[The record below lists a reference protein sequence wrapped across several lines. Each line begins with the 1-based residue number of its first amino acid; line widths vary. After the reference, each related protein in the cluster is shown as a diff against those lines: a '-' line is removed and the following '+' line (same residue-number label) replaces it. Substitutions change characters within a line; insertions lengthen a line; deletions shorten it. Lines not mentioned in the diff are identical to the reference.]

1 MKLTLI
7 AAIGKNRELGK
18 NNDMIWHLPQDLK
31 FFRQQTSG
39 HTIVMGRKTF
49 ESLPGK
55 LPKRHHVVISRTCKD
70 LGKDIEM
77 CESVEEFMKR
87 YKDADEE
94 IYCIGGGMIYS
105 EMLKYASRLVLTQ
118 IDANADAEVYFP
130 EFDESLYNKK
140 ILSSIEE
147 NGVFYQHVE
156 YTLK

>member
-55 LPKRHHVVISRTCKD
+55 LPKRHHVVISRTCSN
-70 LGKDIEM
+70 LGDDIEL
-77 CESVEEFMKR
+77 CSSVEEFMNR
-87 YKDADEE
+87 YKDVNEE
-94 IYCIGGGMIYS
+94 IFCIGGGMIYS
-105 EMLKYASRLVLTQ
+105 EMLKYASRLVLTE
-118 IDANADAEVYFP
+118 IDASADAQVYFP
-130 EFDESLYNKK
+130 KFDKSLYTRKV
-140 ILSSIEE
+140 LSNIEE
-147 NGVFYQHVE
+147 NGIRYQHIE
-156 YTLK
+156 YLIK